1 MAKTLLRKMVY
12 WETKLSLLL
21 FKPQDWEIAKQFSLP
36 RSMELIIAK
45 SLLVLVFLEE
55 PLMEIG
61 PPVVRQPSL
70 PVVRQPSLPVVR
82 APAALCHSKLKI
94 RRTRIKIPIKLQQK
108 HSIPNNLVVLTRMVI
123 LAIGGVIL
131 VVLKMDLSLIQAWPC
146 FMELLLLQNMFLTLT
161 KLIVCFVTWLQI
173 APNLHL

>member
-61 PPVVRQPSL
+61 P
-70 PVVRQPSLPVVR
+70 
-82 APAALCHSKLKI
+82 
-94 RRTRIKIPIKLQQK
+94 
-108 HSIPNNLVVLTRMVI
+108 
-123 LAIGGVIL
+123 LAEEITEEEAGV
-131 VVLKMDLSLIQAWPC
+131 Q
-146 FMELLLLQNMFLTLT
+146 TLA
-161 KLIVCFVTWLQI
+161 V
-173 APNLHL
+173 P

>member
-1 MAKTLLRKMVY
+1 MLMFLAKMFWIFSNIFLRNMAKTLLRKMVY

-61 PPVVRQPSL
+61 P
-70 PVVRQPSLPVVR
+70 
-82 APAALCHSKLKI
+82 
-94 RRTRIKIPIKLQQK
+94 
-108 HSIPNNLVVLTRMVI
+108 
-123 LAIGGVIL
+123 LAEEITEEEAGV
-131 VVLKMDLSLIQAWPC
+131 Q
-146 FMELLLLQNMFLTLT
+146 TLA
-161 KLIVCFVTWLQI
+161 V
-173 APNLHL
+173 P

>member
-55 PLMEIG
+55 PQ
-61 PPVVRQPSL
+61 VVRQPSL
-70 PVVRQPSLPVVR
+70 PVIRQPSLPVIRQPSLPVIRPPRGCCPPVVR
-82 APAALCHSKLKI
+82 QPSPPGVRPPRGCCPPGVRQPSPPGVRQPSPPGVRQLSPPGVV
-94 RRTRIKIPIKLQQK
+94 RPQK
-108 HSIPNNLVVLTRMVI
+108 
-123 LAIGGVIL
+123 
-131 VVLKMDLSLIQAWPC
+131 
-146 FMELLLLQNMFLTLT
+146 
-161 KLIVCFVTWLQI
+161 
-173 APNLHL
+173 